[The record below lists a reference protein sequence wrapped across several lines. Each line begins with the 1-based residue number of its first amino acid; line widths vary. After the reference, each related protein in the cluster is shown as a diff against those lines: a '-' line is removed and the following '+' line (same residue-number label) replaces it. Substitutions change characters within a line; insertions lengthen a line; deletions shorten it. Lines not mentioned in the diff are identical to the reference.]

1 MVSTRENDWHP
12 PANDVPWMQKARPG
26 LRSVLAGR
34 VSSLAASPSPQD
46 ISPDPITDK
55 TGMPVDPRK
64 RGLMREAHET
74 DDSDLA
80 LAGNDLVW
88 IVAAVLMLS
97 IYWGAAAV
105 AVGSAMNRG
114 GDVVQ
119 QNVATHR
126 NDKPGGDAVPQTSTQ
141 KRAANVTNYK
151 DSGTR

>member
-1 MVSTRENDWHP
+1 MVSTRESDWQP

-26 LRSVLAGR
+26 LRSALAGR
-34 VSSLAASPSPQD
+34 VSSLAAFPSPHD
-46 ISPDPITDK
+46 ESPDPLTVKI
-55 TGMPVDPRK
+55 GMPVDPRK
-64 RGLMREAHET
+64 PGLVHEAHET

-114 GDVVQ
+114 GDAVQ
-119 QNVATHR
+119 QNVATQR
-126 NDKPGGDAVPQTSTQ
+126 NDKPVGDAVPQTSTQ
-141 KRAANVTNYK
+141 NRAANVTNYK

>member
-12 PANDVPWMQKARPG
+12 PANEVPWMQKARPG
-26 LRSVLAGR
+26 LRSALAGR
-34 VSSLAASPSPQD
+34 VSPLAASPSPQD
-46 ISPDPITDK
+46 LSSDPITVNI
-55 TGMPVDPRK
+55 GMPVDPRGQ
-64 RGLMREAHET
+64 GLVREAHGT

-105 AVGSAMNRG
+105 AVGSARNRG
-114 GDVVQ
+114 GDAVQ
-119 QNVATHR
+119 QNVATQR
-126 NDKPGGDAVPQTSTQ
+126 NEKPAGDGVPQTSTQ
-141 KRAANVTNYK
+141 SRAANVTNYK